1 LIGPLGFAV
10 RNLKRRGFHTLLA
23 FLGLTITIGSTTFL
37 ILLAQT
43 LMSSVGLEI
52 GARSTLGISW
62 LFIGYLQLSLAFVLI
77 VGLLSSSHL
86 VSSMINQRTRDIG
99 VIKAAGC
106 ITPRL
111 FAYSLTE
118 AMLVFPASSLVGG
131 LAALLLLFS
140 WAGTF
145 QMDQTSVLILI
156 GIPLASF
163 ILSYIMARVQVG
175 RLVNKTE
182 TPSAI
187 SSYLSSLNL
196 KKLGKP
202 LRVKRFGSEFNL
214 ASRTVLRSKHFTRTF
229 LRICICIFLTTV
241 VLTGALVSWD
251 TSKNYVERAMPAH
264 VLTMGTRSM
273 VDAYRQL
280 GLTFSSSASP
290 LVTNYLAPTNMINA
304 SVVDIL
310 RGTPG
315 VQTVDTRLVNLTL
328 AEGYST
334 QFVEGPSGDQ
344 QLVGPTYLGSS
355 QILIVGIDPNQII
368 GDWHTSDGFLTM
380 SDPQNTMVVGDSLI
394 GGIVQ
399 QPFNGSQIHALTAS
413 FNVKGALVDPL
424 NRGNVAFASVRLLQQ
439 LLNINGYNLLLV
451 ETDNNPTTL
460 QRVQGLANSYGLA
473 VGSQDEILN
482 ADTSFLDSIWS
493 HIMILPILTL
503 TLTCAILL
511 SYLSTSFSLRFADY
525 TILKVLGAKARYSL
539 KLLLWEGWG
548 VLAFS
553 MLLTLPLALIFSVL
567 LIVPD
572 VKAQALNLAL
582 STAAPVLG
590 LSLVAVASAAIY
602 WRRLNHVS
610 VKDLTL

>member
-37 ILLAQT
+37 ILLARI
-43 LMSSVGLEI
+43 LISNIGLEI
-52 GARSTLGISW
+52 GTRSTLGISW

-118 AMLVFPASSLVGG
+118 ALLVFIASSLVGA
-131 LAALLLLFS
+131 LAALILLVS
-140 WAGTF
+140 WTGKI
-145 QMDQTSVLILI
+145 QIDQTSTLTLI

-163 ILSYIMARVQVG
+163 LISYTVARIQVG
-175 RLVNKTE
+175 RLVNKTD
-182 TPSAI
+182 TPNVI
-187 SSYLSSLNL
+187 SSYLSTLNL
-196 KKLGKP
+196 KNLGKP
-202 LRVKRFGSEFNL
+202 LRIKRFGSAFNL
-214 ASRTVLRSKHFTRTF
+214 AARTVLRSKHFTKTF
-229 LRICICIFLTTV
+229 LRICICIFLTTI

-251 TSKNYVERAMPAH
+251 TSKSYVEGAMPAH
-264 VLTMGTRSM
+264 VLTIGTPNM

-280 GLTFSSSASP
+280 GLSFSSSSITP
-290 LVTNYLAPTNMINA
+290 PNTNYLAQSNMING
-304 SVVDIL
+304 SIVDIL

-315 VQTVDTRLVNLTL
+315 VEKVDTRLLNLTI
-328 AEGYST
+328 AEGIVKT
-334 QFVEGPSGDQ
+334 QLVEGQ
-344 QLVGPTYLGSS
+344 IVFPTYLGSS
-355 QILIVGIDPNQII
+355 QILVIGIDPNQTI
-368 GDWHTSDGFLTM
+368 GDWHTSDGFLST
-380 SDPQNTMVVGDSLI
+380 SDPHNVMVVGDSLI

-399 QPFNGSQIHALTAS
+399 QPLNGSQIGAFGTR
-413 FNVKGALVDPL
+413 FDVKGALVDPL
-424 NRGNVAFASVRLLQQ
+424 NRGRVAYAPVKLLHE
-439 LLNINGYNLLLV
+439 LLNLDGYNLLLV
-451 ETDNNPTTL
+451 RTDNNPATQ
-460 QRVQGLANSYGLA
+460 QRIQGLAGGYGLA

-482 ADTSFLDSIWS
+482 ANTTFLDNIWS
-493 HIMILPILTL
+493 HILILPLLTL
-503 TLTCAILL
+503 FLTCAILL
-511 SYLSTSFSLRFADY
+511 SYLSTSFSLRFRDY
-525 TILKVLGAKARYSL
+525 TVLKVLGARARYDL

-548 VLAFS
+548 VLAFC
-553 MLLTLPLALIFSVL
+553 MLLSLPLALIFSIV

-572 VKAQALNLAL
+572 AKTQTLNLAL
-582 STAAPVLG
+582 STAAPITG

-602 WRRLNHVS
+602 WRRLNQIS